1 MDAKWRERF
10 RSIRILGLEP
20 SPELLAIAMV
30 NFVQGILGLS
40 DLASDYFFKDTL
52 QVRLLIGT
60 VGSSVS
66 LQGTTSSLT
75 YHACRPVPIPKF
87 VSNFW

>member
-1 MDAKWRERF
+1 MGAMWVERLRAF
-10 RSIRILGLEP
+10 RILGLEP

-52 QVRLLIGT
+52 LVIGHRQE
-60 VGSSVS
+60 
-66 LQGTTSSLT
+66 L
-75 YHACRPVPIPKF
+75 
-87 VSNFW
+87 

>member
-1 MDAKWRERF
+1 MEAEMDAKWRERF

-40 DLASDYFFKDTL
+40 DLSSDYFFKDTL

-75 YHACRPVPIPKF
+75 YYVCM
-87 VSNFW
+87 